1 MSPLPILTFL
11 RKEITEARVLEDKH
25 TKSGSLSYASDIC
38 HSFKNQIP
46 RLQAPY
52 VPHSQTEK
60 HLSADR
66 GSHTAEIQP
75 CNCKAYNDQHVQQ
88 SQQVDEM
95 KHERSYD
102 EMLLFELALGSQR
115 WELFKVDMKYLNHNK
130 EVMYR

>member
-25 TKSGSLSYASDIC
+25 TKSGSLDSASDIC
-38 HSFKNQIP
+38 HSFKTQTP
-46 RLQAPY
+46 RLAASN
-52 VPHSQTEK
+52 VPPSQTEN

-66 GSHTAEIQP
+66 GSHTAEIQA
-75 CNCKAYNDQHVQQ
+75 CNCEAYNVQL
-88 SQQVDEM
+88 SLQVDGM
-95 KHERSYD
+95 MHERAYD

-115 WELFKVDMKYLNHNK
+115 WELFKLDMKYLNHNK